1 MEIQI
6 NNKTYKYFMKR
17 QHVGLFTKIIANLIE
32 AEKLEEFK
40 NKNEIVLLLKIVK
53 EALLSFNNADH
64 DTLKFIASIYNVPEK
79 EIEEMGFLKEFKLW
93 NNFFK
98 DPDFKDFFSLV
109 FRSIGPKN

>member
-1 MEIQI
+1 MEIKI
-6 NNKTYKYFMKR
+6 NNKTYNYFMKR
-17 QHVGLFTKIIANLIE
+17 QHVGLFTKIIAKLIE

-53 EALLSFNNADH
+53 EGLLSWNNSDP

-79 EIEEMGFLKEFKLW
+79 EIEELGFLKEFKLW
-93 NNFFK
+93 KHFFK

-109 FRSIGPKN
+109 FSSIGARN